1 MAITGNTNKTNLPIF
16 DETFAEF
23 TQDQKQNQFFS
34 NYYTQVDSVDP
45 AQFDIVRGFLV
56 GKNFDEST
64 VDNLVISLLEVAKE
78 QDLSIPDIIE
88 QLDSLEDTLQ
98 LNTLLS
104 LLLNTTRNRTSI
116 LGFEQTTPVTDNI
129 SRTILA

>member
-1 MAITGNTNKTNLPIF
+1 MATNKTNLPIF

-23 TQDQKQNQFFS
+23 TQDEKQKQFFS

-45 AQFDIVRGFLV
+45 AHFDIVRGFLV
-56 GKNFDEST
+56 GKNFDAST

-78 QDLSIPDIIE
+78 QDLSIPDLIA
-88 QLDSLEDTLQ
+88 QLDGLQDTLQ

-104 LLLNTTRNRTSI
+104 LLLNTTRNRTSV
-116 LGFEQTTPVTDNI
+116 LGFEQTTLVSNNI